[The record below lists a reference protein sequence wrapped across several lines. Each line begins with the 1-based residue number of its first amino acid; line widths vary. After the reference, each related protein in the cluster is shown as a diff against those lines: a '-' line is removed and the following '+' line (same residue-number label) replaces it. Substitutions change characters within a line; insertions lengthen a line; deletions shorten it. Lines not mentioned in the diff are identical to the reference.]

1 MLMGFLPPY
10 PQILNPIEELYSA
23 WRWKVYDRQ
32 PRTQMTLLAAMDV
45 ACEDI
50 TVDGCRGWIR
60 HSKRFLHIAREDIRC
75 DVDDNLWSDRLQL
88 QFLIQCSQNSAEGV
102 FPVFAFLIMYFN
114 TCTHIL
120 SFSITMTYFF
130 VCGGGG
136 CTSKTVTVNHIQ
148 SLSTNIP
155 RTVNY
160 TFEMDI
166 WHTLEVQQVRLTE
179 RSVILTTRLS
189 TL

>member
-1 MLMGFLPPY
+1 
-10 PQILNPIEELYSA
+10 
-23 WRWKVYDRQ
+23 
-32 PRTQMTLLAAMDV
+32 
-45 ACEDI
+45 
-50 TVDGCRGWIR
+50 
-60 HSKRFLHIAREDIRC
+60 
-75 DVDDNLWSDRLQL
+75 
-88 QFLIQCSQNSAEGV
+88 
-102 FPVFAFLIMYFN
+102 
-114 TCTHIL
+114 
-120 SFSITMTYFF
+120 MTYLFC
-130 VCGGGG
+130 VCVGGEGG

-189 TL
+189 IFVNNETRTFHSD